1 LEPIQ
6 ETVKSAR
13 IFIVDD
19 ELINVRVLTAVVKKD
34 GFTNVTGITDSRE
47 VTRLF
52 QELRPDIVLLD
63 LMMPHIDG
71 FEVMEQLKPLM
82 NTNEFLP
89 ILVLTADWTLPTKHK
104 ALTAGANDFVTKPF
118 DSVEVILRIRNLL
131 QIRTQHQLLQ
141 EQKRLIEDQN
151 LLLEEKVY
159 MRTKELEIAQTEVVH
174 RLAQAN
180 EFRDDNTGGHI
191 RRVAYLTAA
200 VARQLGFPE
209 NQACMMSQ
217 AAMLHDVGK
226 IGTPDGIL
234 LKPAKL
240 TDPEFETMRSH
251 TTRGANLLAEGHSEV
266 IKMAQTIALTHH
278 ERWDGKGYP
287 AKLKGEE
294 IPVEGRIVAAVDV
307 LDALTHER
315 PYKKAWTLE
324 EALREIQSL
333 SGRHFDPKV
342 VQALCALPIEVLSYT
357 RINEEPLNA
366 PLNAVGALD
375 S

>member
-6 ETVKSAR
+6 ETLKNAR

-34 GFTNVTGITDSRE
+34 GFTNITGITDSRD

-52 QELRPDIVLLD
+52 QELRPDIILLD

-71 FEVMEQLKPLM
+71 FDVMEQLKPLIAE
-82 NTNEFLP
+82 NEFLP
-89 ILVLTADWTLPTKHK
+89 ILVLTADATLPAKHK
-104 ALTAGANDFVTKPF
+104 ALTAGASDFVTKPF

-131 QIRTQHQLLQ
+131 QMRAQHQLLQ
-141 EQKRLIEDQN
+141 QQKQMLEDQN

-159 MRTKELEIAQTEVVH
+159 LRTRELAIAQAEVVH

-200 VARQLGFPE
+200 VARQLGFSE
-209 NQACMMSQ
+209 HQADMMSQ

-226 IGTPDGIL
+226 IGTPDDIL

-240 TDPEFETMRSH
+240 TDPEFETMRTH
-251 TTRGANLLAEGHSEV
+251 TTRGANLLREGHSEV
-266 IKMAQTIALTHH
+266 IQMAQTIALTHH
-278 ERWDGKGYP
+278 ERWDGRGYP
-287 AKLKGEE
+287 AQLKGEE
-294 IPVEGRIVAAVDV
+294 IPVEGRIVAVVDV

-315 PYKKAWTLE
+315 PYKKAWALE
-324 EALREIQSL
+324 DALTEIQNL
-333 SGRHFDPKV
+333 SGSHFDPAV
-342 VQALCALPIEVLSYT
+342 VQALCSLPIEILSYT

-366 PLNAVGALD
+366 VDALD